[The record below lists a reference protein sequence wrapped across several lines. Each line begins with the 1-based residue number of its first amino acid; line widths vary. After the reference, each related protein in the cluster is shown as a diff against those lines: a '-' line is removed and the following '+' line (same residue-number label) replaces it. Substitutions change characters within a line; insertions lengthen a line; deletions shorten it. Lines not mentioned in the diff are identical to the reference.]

1 MHCGITVR
9 NRRKLTFIA
18 SKRPYWFLLIF
29 LFLLLILEEWRF
41 GLVYRFYFNTYR
53 TVVYRPI
60 DARRTASNRQEI
72 AIVSIVHNN
81 SNSRDYLL
89 AQSTTR
95 CYSRL
100 HGYPLIEI
108 NLERDVQY
116 LVKCSGTDFMFLR
129 HCILM
134 ELMSQRPEIDWFLFL
149 DADMGVVNPNHLLE
163 EYANPRADL
172 IFYDRLFNYEI
183 MAGSYFVKN
192 TPFGRSFLNHWS
204 EYEKR
209 VDPQSFHGTDNGA
222 IHEVFLDYFCLNCSR
237 IQRRRCADIWRKSTS
252 FHDLYLYESCA
263 RAILGVRRWYE
274 NQNGSLLLLSNA
286 RGYWARDTVHTNSR
300 WSSEDF
306 IMHMWKEKYR
316 NAHIYLGW
324 FTPFAVDPL
333 ASTAACDL
341 FASAQLNWQYK
352 DTFITPVNEIR
363 KKLSNV
369 FGSAYQWHLDRIK
382 TLEHM
387 YPIDEYYHGKH

>member
-95 CYSRL
+95 Y
-100 HGYPLIEI
+100 
-108 NLERDVQY
+108 
-116 LVKCSGTDFMFLR
+116 
-129 HCILM
+129 
-134 ELMSQRPEIDWFLFL
+134 
-149 DADMGVVNPNHLLE
+149 
-163 EYANPRADL
+163 
-172 IFYDRLFNYEI
+172 
-183 MAGSYFVKN
+183 
-192 TPFGRSFLNHWS
+192 
-204 EYEKR
+204 
-209 VDPQSFHGTDNGA
+209 
-222 IHEVFLDYFCLNCSR
+222 
-237 IQRRRCADIWRKSTS
+237 
-252 FHDLYLYESCA
+252 
-263 RAILGVRRWYE
+263 
-274 NQNGSLLLLSNA
+274 
-286 RGYWARDTVHTNSR
+286 
-300 WSSEDF
+300 F